1 LFTGHIVGKIRCPPH
16 PDRDG
21 GATRRRASLGIVSPM
36 TGGDDPGPHDGP
48 DDPTS
53 RGDRMWQHPS
63 EVGLATRGRADRRR
77 STLVASGVV
86 LGGLGLLV
94 TGVALGGMK
103 ESTVTTMSTLP
114 VERAELSVATV
125 SVTDGTDGSTGTV
138 TGVVVDGEGHLI
150 VHSAAL
156 GDAESVWA
164 KCGDGDLQPATV
176 LGTDTDTDLTLLQLE
191 DPSGVPV
198 SVSTTLPRAGTE
210 LRLFGAQG
218 GLDTAIPAVAGE
230 PPPRSTG
237 QLLNLVSASSPT
249 HFVAALAAEGSSA
262 ATAQGGDLAGSM
274 AFDPAGRLL
283 GIVAGDGGPSP
294 DDGAVHVLAALEVLD
309 AAERLIATKG

>member
-1 LFTGHIVGKIRCPPH
+1 
-16 PDRDG
+16 
-21 GATRRRASLGIVSPM
+21 
-36 TGGDDPGPHDGP
+36 
-48 DDPTS
+48 
-53 RGDRMWQHPS
+53 
-63 EVGLATRGRADRRR
+63 
-77 STLVASGVV
+77 
-86 LGGLGLLV
+86 
-94 TGVALGGMK
+94 MK
-103 ESTVTTMSTLP
+103 ESTGTTMSTLP

-125 SVTDGTDGSTGTV
+125 SVTDGNDGSTGTV

-294 DDGAVHVLAALEVLD
+294 DDGAVHVLAALEMLD